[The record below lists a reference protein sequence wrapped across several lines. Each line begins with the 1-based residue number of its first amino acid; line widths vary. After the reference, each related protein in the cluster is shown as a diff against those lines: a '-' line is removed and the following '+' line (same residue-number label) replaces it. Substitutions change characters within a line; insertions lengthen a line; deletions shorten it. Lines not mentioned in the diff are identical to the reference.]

1 MLFAHREVYEDGTIL
16 VQSLE
21 EHLYSVGTRAGQLG
35 QEIHMK
41 SFMRLAGYLHD
52 VGKGDRL
59 FQHYIIGTS
68 KRSVNHS
75 SAGGRV
81 FAELIYQDYKMNE
94 FQKERSFQ
102 YFQEV
107 MTYIIFAHHG
117 LFDSFNEGTMQCKAY
132 EKLQYDAEGDYHFR
146 EDVLPFV
153 YNFDNQLQQKGEQSL
168 TELLEAGYEEF
179 KQIYNRIVILA
190 KNNKVKKKQQEEKEN
205 YFACFTRLCLSILKE
220 ADIYDSANAF
230 LNPKQKL
237 WEENEKIQ
245 VWEEASARIEEM
257 YQAYEGSPKQ
267 SELNTTR
274 NVLAKAVWEAAQVNE
289 AGVYKLE
296 LPTGAGKT
304 KAGIRYGVTNAKIH
318 RKSRIFYV
326 TAFLSVLEQNAS
338 EIKHII
344 EMDEVVIEHHSN
356 VIIDDDIGGE
366 GEDIEEYKTVSYLR
380 ESWESPII
388 LTTMV
393 QFFHTLFKEKSSNI
407 RRFCKLINSVII
419 LDEVQSLPLKVLSN
433 FNLMMNFM
441 KDFMNCNIVH
451 CTATQP
457 VLESEAMNYR
467 LYYGDVTHQNDDLI
481 AGFNLKEMDC
491 FKRVNFYNLTGS
503 DALHVLSKEDL
514 FERIEQEFKVFDSCL
529 IILNKKSTVFEL
541 YEYLLENMD
550 ADIIYLT
557 TNLCPAHRLN
567 IISDMK
573 EKLLANRQGQAHRKL
588 VCVSTQ
594 LIEAGVDVD
603 FDAVFRALSG
613 IDSLVQSAG
622 RCNREGKLNIDGK
635 PIRGKVYIFRYK
647 NENLSNLPDIKATVD
662 AAEYAI
668 RREQLNK
675 ADHTRLEVSNLQK
688 NYFEKYY
695 ISNNIMLDYIDRKRQ
710 SNMVEELGG
719 NPQGRGYFKVKY
731 PNAEKPK
738 LFQAF
743 RTAAENFHLIDQDT
757 IGVIVPYQNVEL
769 IETLYEAVEER
780 NYSVVNKLLQQLQ
793 RYTVN
798 LYLTP
803 NAQRFISKREDLNVY
818 FLQKEYYNVNTGIN
832 LKDLADLII

>member
-1 MLFAHREVYEDGTIL
+1 MLFAHREVDTEGTIL

-21 EHLYSVGTRAGQLG
+21 EHMYSVGTRAGQLG
-35 QEIHMK
+35 QDIHME
-41 SFMRLAGYLHD
+41 SFMKLAGYLHD
-52 VGKGDRL
+52 VGKADRL
-59 FQHYIIGTS
+59 FQNYISQTT

-81 FAELIYQDYKMNE
+81 LVELINQDHKLDA

-117 LFDSFNEGTMQCKAY
+117 LFDAFDERTMQYKAY
-132 EKLQYDAEGDYHFR
+132 ARLQYDAEGDYHFR

-153 YNFDNQLQQKGEQSL
+153 HDFNNQLQHKGEQSL

-179 KQIYNRIVILA
+179 KQIYNRIVTLA
-190 KNNKVKKKQQEEKEN
+190 KNNKVKEKRREEKEY

-230 LNPKQKL
+230 LSPKQKL
-237 WEENEKIQ
+237 WEESERDQ
-245 VWEEASARIEEM
+245 VWEEASARIEGM

-267 SELNTTR
+267 SKLNTTR

-304 KAGIRYGVTNAKIH
+304 KAGLRYGITNAKVH

-338 EIKHII
+338 EIKHIN
-344 EMDEVVIEHHSN
+344 EMDEVVTEHHSN

-366 GEDIEEYKTVSYLR
+366 EEDVEEYKSVSYLR

-393 QFFHTLFKEKSSNI
+393 QFFHTLFKERSSNI
-407 RRFCKLINSVII
+407 RRFCKLVNSVII

-441 KDFMNCNIVH
+441 KEFMNCNIVH

-481 AGFNLKEMDC
+481 AGLNRKEMDC
-491 FKRVNFYNLTGS
+491 FKRVDFYNLTGA
-503 DALHVLSKEDL
+503 DALHALSKEEL
-514 FERIEQEFKVFDSCL
+514 FERTKQELKVFDSCL

-603 FDAVFRALSG
+603 FDVVFRALSG
-613 IDSLVQSAG
+613 IDSLVQCAG

-635 PIRGKVYIFRYK
+635 PIRGKLYIFRYN

-675 ADHTRLEVSNLQK
+675 TDHNSLEVGDLQK

-695 ISNNIMLDYIDRKRQ
+695 ISNNRGLDYIDRKRQ

-719 NPQGRGYFKVKY
+719 NPQARVYFKVKY

-757 IGVIVPYQNVEL
+757 IGVIVPYQNEEL

-798 LYLTP
+798 IYLTP
-803 NAQRFISKREDLNVY
+803 NTQRFISKNDDLNVY
-818 FLQKEYYNVNTGIN
+818 FLENMYYNVNTGIN